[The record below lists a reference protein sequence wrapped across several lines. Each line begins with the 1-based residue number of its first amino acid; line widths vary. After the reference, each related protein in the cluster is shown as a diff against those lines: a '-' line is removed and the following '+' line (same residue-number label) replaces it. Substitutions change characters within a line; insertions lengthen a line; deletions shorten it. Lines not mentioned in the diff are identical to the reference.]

1 MAAPRT
7 KEATIHIRREDP
19 LTIFVRIEGYV
30 TPGSLHKRQAEI
42 SSTLQSGKPR
52 VVLFDLLEI
61 TGFDS
66 SAVPVGNEWFAEMK
80 RVGVTHV
87 LIAAT
92 SGAARMA
99 ASAIGFAAGIRLT
112 AHDTMPSLR
121 AEHAK
126 LLPTLK

>member
-1 MAAPRT
+1 MAAPRS

-19 LTIFVRIEGYV
+19 QTIFVRIAGHV
-30 TPGSLHKRQAEI
+30 TAGALQRSQAEI
-42 SSTLQSGKPR
+42 TSTLQSGKPR

-66 SAVPVGNEWFAEMK
+66 SSVPVGNDWFAEMK

-92 SGAARMA
+92 SGSARMA
-99 ASAIGFAAGIRLT
+99 ASAIGFASGVRLT
-112 AHDTMPSLR
+112 AHDTMAALR